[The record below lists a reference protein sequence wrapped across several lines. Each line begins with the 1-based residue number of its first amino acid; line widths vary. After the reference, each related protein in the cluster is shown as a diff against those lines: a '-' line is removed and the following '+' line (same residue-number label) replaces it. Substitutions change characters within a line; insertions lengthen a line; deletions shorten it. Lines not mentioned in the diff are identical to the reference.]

1 MNEPIQASRP
11 EPALSGSIMQ
21 EKSCINEYRPSRKE
35 LLREYNI
42 NIRFFSMGCVIDV
55 GCKSIPFSTIEEG
68 MNALNEYVKD
78 PYTSRKIWEE
88 RILKEQ

>member
-11 EPALSGSIMQ
+11 EPALSRGILQEASIG
-21 EKSCINEYRPSRKE
+21 EYRPSRKE